1 MMKNSIITI
10 SCFAAVLL
18 VILVLSQGLFVELNE
33 GNDRV
38 ASLEGRVE
46 EMDNQIEQLNNE
58 LASATDVIEQKDEQI
73 ASLTDAVDSVKEKIE
88 EVEKTEQTTESETS
102 EESITEEQTTQY
114 AEAINNNNNEMVFGA
129 KQKDCKDYKEEIDDD
144 DAVASEDIDYSYLGV
159 YELTAYEATGN
170 CCADGSMP
178 VRGYTVACNSLPLGT
193 RIYIEGYGEFTVCDR
208 GGMSNSV
215 IDIYLGDYNDC
226 IQFGRRSAT
235 VYIIE

>member
-88 EVEKTEQTTESETS
+88 KVEKTEQTTESETS

-144 DAVASEDIDYSYLGV
+144 YVADEDVNYTYAGV
-159 YELTAYEATGN
+159 YELTAYVATGN
-170 CCADGSMP
+170 PCADGVYPS
-178 VRGYTVACNSLPLGT
+178 VGYTVACNDPALWHKW
-193 RIYIEGYGEFTVCDR
+193 IYIEGYGNYYVHDT
-208 GGMSNSV
+208 GGMASNV
-215 IDIYLGDYNDC
+215 IDVFVGSYDEAIN
-226 IQFGRRSAT
+226 FGRRSAT
-235 VYIIE
+235 VYIIG